1 MHTVAGKLTAQVP
14 LPWPRSAKLTCC
26 LIVLA
31 KTHIFIVTEHVHSAT
46 VQERVS
52 CFRVVDVERL
62 DEGELNPT
70 LAAGERHWDRFVL
83 AEAITGEVEL
93 QGTCGG
99 FEGLGRVRR
108 AFEVAVVYK

>member
-70 LAAGERHWDRFVL
+70 LAAGECHWDRLVL
-83 AEAITGEVEL
+83 AEAVAGEVKL
-93 QGTCGG
+93 QRAGSA
-99 FEGLGRVRR
+99 FEGLCAVGR